1 MTIPNSVQF
10 IQSISNEAN
19 WKALADIIESIS
31 IWELWFFGVIQKPK
45 NQPLTY
51 QQSTCVGSKVTFEKV
66 TLDPSG
72 SAQAEWVN
80 IKFKRLGGPLK
91 NSNFYAVVRAVNA
104 ALMFRACKGVETIVS
119 TEFMAALKQGGYWD
133 STTPIQVKMMLDFW
147 GHKTPGIPDSA
158 PNWFSENEYPKGWE
172 GNIWLETDILDML
185 WLPEA
190 APYEAFLKA
199 HATQTNDEG
208 HILLYDTL
216 WVKYTNEHVF
226 FPSSNREGRFRYTWK
241 GEGELGGETR
251 WVKGDSHMLGNILFW
266 WCISEP
272 SEKWISGLINKDA
285 TNLVAPNRVYG
296 HPSPLNKASDRCT
309 VGHLTLR
316 LDGGGSYPICLE
328 VDNDE
333 GAYAAADAAKYAF
346 EEGLPVLF
354 QHQLES
360 LRVGKAAAGL
370 GKSSIKMVLPV
381 QGPDGSVKTVKV
393 RLSVGQ
399 IAVDKSTKLF
409 NRDSLEFRCQPLVEA
424 YRTDISDEQAKE
436 EASLVDSFD
445 SLVDDLLK

>member
-1 MTIPNSVQF
+1 MSINTSVQF
-10 IQSISNEAN
+10 IQSVSNEAN
-19 WKALADIIESIS
+19 WKLLHSVISSMS

-45 NQPLTY
+45 NKPLSY
-51 QQSTCVGSKVTFEKV
+51 QQSSCVGSKVTFEKLS
-66 TLDPSG
+66 LDPSG
-72 SAQAEWVN
+72 FAQSDWVN
-80 IKFKRLGGPLK
+80 VKMKQLGGPLK
-91 NSNFYAVVRAVNA
+91 KANFYAVARAVNA
-104 ALMFRACKGVETIVS
+104 ALMFRECKGVDTIIS

-147 GHKTPGIPDSA
+147 GHKISDVADSA
-158 PNWFSENEYPKGWE
+158 PNWFSENEPPKGWE
-172 GNIWLETDILDML
+172 GKFWLETDILDML

-190 APYEAFLKA
+190 APYLDFLKA
-199 HATQTNDEG
+199 HATQTNDE

-216 WVKYTNEHVF
+216 WVKYTNEHIF

-241 GEGELGGETR
+241 GEGPLGGETR
-251 WVKGDSHMLGNILFW
+251 WVKGDSHMLGNVLFW

-272 SEKWISGLINKDA
+272 SEKWISALINKEA

-296 HPSPLNKASDRCT
+296 HPSPLNKASDRYT

-316 LDGGGSYPICLE
+316 LDGGGNYPICLE

-360 LRVGKAAAGL
+360 LRVGKAASGL
-370 GKSSIKMVLPV
+370 GKSSIKMILPIK
-381 QGPDGSVKTVKV
+381 GPDGSMKQVKV
-393 RLSVGQ
+393 RLSLGQ
-399 IAVDKSTKLF
+399 IAVDRSTKLF
-409 NRDSLEFRCQPLVEA
+409 NRDSLEFRCQPIVEA
-424 YRTDISDEQAKE
+424 HRADISDEQVKE
-436 EASLVDSFD
+436 ESSLVDSFD
-445 SLVDDLLK
+445 SFANDLLK

>member
-1 MTIPNSVQF
+1 MSINTSVQF
-10 IQSISNEAN
+10 IQSVSNEAN
-19 WKALADIIESIS
+19 WKLLHSVISSMS
-31 IWELWFFGVIQKPK
+31 IWDLWFFGVIQKPK
-45 NQPLTY
+45 NKPLSY
-51 QQSTCVGSKVTFEKV
+51 QQSSCVGSKVTFEKLS
-66 TLDPSG
+66 LDPSG
-72 SAQAEWVN
+72 FAQSDWVN
-80 IKFKRLGGPLK
+80 VKMKQLGGPLK
-91 NSNFYAVVRAVNA
+91 KANFYAVARAVNA
-104 ALMFRACKGVETIVS
+104 ALMFRECKGVDTIVS

-147 GHKTPGIPDSA
+147 GHKISDVADSA
-158 PNWFSENEYPKGWE
+158 LNWFSENEPPKGWE
-172 GNIWLETDILDML
+172 GKFWLETDILDML

-190 APYEAFLKA
+190 APYQDFLKA

-216 WVKYTNEHVF
+216 WVKYTDEHVS

-241 GEGELGGETR
+241 GEGPLGGETR
-251 WVKGDSHMLGNILFW
+251 WVKGDSHMLGNVLFW

-272 SEKWISGLINKDA
+272 SEKWISALINKEA

-316 LDGGGSYPICLE
+316 LDGGGNYPICLE

-360 LRVGKAAAGL
+360 LRVGKAASGL
-370 GKSSIKMVLPV
+370 GKSSIKMILPIK
-381 QGPDGSVKTVKV
+381 GPDGSMKQVKV
-393 RLSVGQ
+393 RLSLGQ

-409 NRDSLEFRCQPLVEA
+409 NRDSLEFRCQPIIEA
-424 YRTDISDEQAKE
+424 HRTDISDEQVKAE
-436 EASLVDSFD
+436 T
-445 SLVDDLLK
+445 SLVDDFDSFTSDLLK

>member
-1 MTIPNSVQF
+1 MSINKF
-10 IQSISNEAN
+10 IQSVSNEAN
-19 WKALADIIESIS
+19 WKALQSIIETIS

-51 QQSTCVGSKVTFEKV
+51 QQSSCIGSKVTFEK
-66 TLDPSG
+66 LSLNPEG
-72 SAQAEWVN
+72 FAQSDWVN
-80 IKFKRLGGPLK
+80 VKMKQLGGPLK
-91 NSNFYAVVRAVNA
+91 KANFYAVSRAVNA
-104 ALMFRACKGVETIVS
+104 ALMFRECKGVDTIMS

-133 STTPIQVKMMLDFW
+133 STTPLQVKMMLDFW
-147 GHKTPGIPDSA
+147 GHKISDVADSA
-158 PNWFSENEYPKGWE
+158 PNWFSEKEPPKGWE
-172 GNIWLETDILDML
+172 GKFWLETDILDML

-190 APYEAFLKA
+190 APYQDFLKA

-241 GEGELGGETR
+241 GEGPLGGETR
-251 WVKGDSHMLGNILFW
+251 WVKGDSHMLGNVLFW

-272 SEKWISGLINKDA
+272 SEKWISSLINKDA

-360 LRVGKAAAGL
+360 LRVGKAASGL
-370 GKSSIKMVLPV
+370 GKSSIKMILPV
-381 QGPDGSVKTVKV
+381 QGPDGSVKQVKV
-393 RLSVGQ
+393 RLSLGQ

-409 NRDSLEFRCQPLVEA
+409 NRDSLEFRCQPIVEA
-424 YRTDISDEQAKE
+424 HRADISDEQVKAE
-436 EASLVDSFD
+436 DSLVDSFD
-445 SLVDDLLK
+445 IYASDLLK